1 MDNQEHPF
9 RPVEESLQARER
21 REDAADRDAEDYKPD
36 DPPDYE
42 ARTHGNTRRI

>member
-1 MDNQEHPF
+1 MDTQEHQF
-9 RPVEESLQARER
+9 RQVEESLQARDR